1 MDVDPGK
8 KVYIGNL
15 DQHVTPQ
22 ELQEMFQKYGTIQGV
37 WVARSPPGFA
47 FVTFEDKRDAE
58 DATRDLDGAQ
68 ISGRRIR
75 VEIARGSRGGGGRE
89 DKRGGGGGFNGRKM
103 RGGGGGGG
111 RSRSRSVDRGPRRRS
126 PSYGRAPPRD
136 HDRDYERDRS
146 RDRDYDRDQRD
157 RRRRESSRSRSRP
170 RSPFRY

>member
-22 ELQEMFQKYGTIQGV
+22 ELQDMFQKFGTIQGV

-58 DATRDLDGAQ
+58 DATRELDGAQ

-75 VEIARGSRGGGGRE
+75 VEIARGSRGGGRDE
-89 DKRGGGGGFNGRKM
+89 KRGGGGSFNGRRM
-103 RGGGGGGG
+103 RGG
-111 RSRSRSVDRGPRRRS
+111 RSRSRSGDRGPRRRS
-126 PSYGRAPPRD
+126 PSYGRGAPREY
-136 HDRDYERDRS
+136 DRDYERDRS
-146 RDRDYDRDQRD
+146 RDHDRGEPRE
-157 RRRRESSRSRSRP
+157 RRRRDASRSRSRV
-170 RSPFRY
+170 RSPYRRSAS